1 MPNKVAHVVIL
12 LLCTGDHL
20 PARRKK
26 SHMGK
31 RQRKAL
37 GASKSSPPGACTCLC
52 RPDQRQSVRK
62 KRKKKSW
69 GEGWRFRQTFSRGYG
84 GPLRRRSAP
93 ASGLTVSYV
102 VSVPFPA
109 APQTSIKCVTS
120 VSSLFAFSI
129 FRGGMRE
136 EKVGVREGHP

>member
-26 SHMGK
+26 SHTGK

-62 KRKKKSW
+62 KRKKKA
-69 GEGWRFRQTFSRGYG
+69 EGRAGVFGKHFLAVTAGRCGAVAPPHRGLRCLTSCRFRFP
-84 GPLRRRSAP
+84 PLRKLQSNVLPQFRAYLHFRF
-93 ASGLTVSYV
+93 
-102 VSVPFPA
+102 SVEV
-109 APQTSIKCVTS
+109 C
-120 VSSLFAFSI
+120 
-129 FRGGMRE
+129 
-136 EKVGVREGHP
+136 EKKRWE